1 MSNILIIKHGSLGDI
16 AQISGAIQD
25 IKENHQQDKVFLL
38 TTSSYENLFNK
49 CPYIDKVYV
58 DQRLSRLNLFYLLK
72 LKKMLTKL
80 SLSKVYDLQNS
91 SRTSFYR
98 KYLLRKISWSSTETT
113 LPLGKTK
120 RDFDACYDEK
130 MPVEGRTTPQFVIC
144 ITIKFFTHS
153 SI

>member
-58 DQRLSRLNLFYLLK
+58 DQISYVLNLIIFPNHNFLHIHVLIIYHFYII
-72 LKKMLTKL
+72 MD
-80 SLSKVYDLQNS
+80 SY
-91 SRTSFYR
+91 
-98 KYLLRKISWSSTETT
+98 STYV
-113 LPLGKTK
+113 LYYK
-120 RDFDACYDEK
+120 
-130 MPVEGRTTPQFVIC
+130 
-144 ITIKFFTHS
+144 
-153 SI
+153 